1 MRKERAQTEL
11 ALQRERDKLATAEST
26 IMDQAAA
33 ILSLQQ
39 SIEEQN
45 TKYTVD
51 TEALQEKLRLSEE
64 RERALKELNEEA
76 YLLLT
81 MYGVKKV

>member
-1 MRKERAQTEL
+1 
-11 ALQRERDKLATAEST
+11 
-26 IMDQAAA
+26 MDQAAA

-45 TKYTVD
+45 TKYVTD
-51 TEALQEKLRLSEE
+51 TDALQEKLRLSEE

>member
-1 MRKERAQTEL
+1 
-11 ALQRERDKLATAEST
+11 
-26 IMDQAAA
+26 MDQAAA

-45 TKYTVD
+45 TKYITD
-51 TEALQEKLRLSEE
+51 TDALQEKLRLSEE

>member
-1 MRKERAQTEL
+1 
-11 ALQRERDKLATAEST
+11 
-26 IMDQAAA
+26 MDQAAA

-45 TKYTVD
+45 TKYTTD

-64 RERALKELNEEA
+64 RARALKELNEEA